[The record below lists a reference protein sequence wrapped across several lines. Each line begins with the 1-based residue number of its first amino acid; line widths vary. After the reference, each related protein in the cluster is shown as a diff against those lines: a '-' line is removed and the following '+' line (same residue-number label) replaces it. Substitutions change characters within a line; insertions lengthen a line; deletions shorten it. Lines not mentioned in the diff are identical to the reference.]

1 MGEGAVCGQ
10 GMHRGEA
17 ARGPH
22 HTRVGLAVAAHS
34 FVSPPSPLS
43 PGPYF
48 AGVADKTVT
57 VLLKLAERQ
66 ENRVA
71 LVEAGVPAGVEAFL
85 AAHGAAA
92 GPGSL
97 PVGVIQKAK
106 DVLVELLEPLD
117 AGTA

>member
-1 MGEGAVCGQ
+1 MGRGCTGGRLHGARTTHGSDSPWQ
-10 GMHRGEA
+10 
-17 ARGPH
+17 
-22 HTRVGLAVAAHS
+22 HTRLS
-34 FVSPPSPLS
+34 PPPSPLS